1 MEKPHNFYWV
11 ESSQVRQKAGR
22 LQMREYETWM
32 NLGLSHEMHKQSILS
47 YKLFFYRKT
56 MFDEIVQN

>member
-11 ESSQVRQKAGR
+11 ESLQVRQKESR
-22 LQMREYETWM
+22 PQMREYEIWI
-32 NLGLSHEMHKQSILS
+32 NLGLRHEMHKQSILS